1 MRDFRLEN
9 ALFWPHM
16 RNTSYEAFF
25 EQITEMK
32 LPSSTDA
39 QTRAASMQ
47 LIERETMK
55 HPILDLECQMARVLA
70 TMEVRGVFID
80 VTILNKLEEELS
92 QTIQKIEA
100 TVVEQTGEKSVNLAS
115 PLQLQKLLFEI
126 LKIKPI
132 RKTKTGWSV
141 DEETLAILA
150 EENEICQQI
159 LVHRHASKLLG
170 TYVRGLTKHIN
181 PTTYR
186 IHTTY
191 DSLGASTGRMSSDS
205 PNLQNIPAG
214 DPWSD
219 EIKSAFRPEDPDWS
233 YVVADYSQ
241 IEIRI
246 LACLSGDPT
255 MLDIFHNGRDLH
267 LETARFILGK
277 EEITTAERKLAKTVN
292 FGVMYGI
299 TSFGLSKMI
308 TKTPAECAA
317 FIDGFFTLYPR
328 TREYFDH
335 IVSET
340 KRIGYAETFF
350 GRRRAIKGLSD
361 NNSMARE
368 QAKREAMNM
377 PIQWTCADIIKYAM
391 VKIEESFRAK
401 KLEAQLI
408 MSVHDEIV
416 VECPDVEIEVVED
429 TMKNI
434 MEHIVTWEIPMT
446 VEIGS
451 GKTWRSAK

>member
-25 EQITEMK
+25 EQITNTK
-32 LPSSTDA
+32 IPSSADA
-39 QTRAASMQ
+39 KTRAASMQ
-47 LIERETMK
+47 MIEREVMK
-55 HPILDLECQMARVLA
+55 HPILDLECEMSRVLA

-80 VTILNKLEEELS
+80 VTILNKLEEELT
-92 QTIQKIEA
+92 QTIQKIED
-100 TVVEQTGEKSVNLAS
+100 TVAKQTGETTVNLAS
-115 PLQLQKLLFEI
+115 PLQLQKLLFEV

-159 LVHRHASKLLG
+159 LIHRHASKLLG
-170 TYVRGLTKHIN
+170 TYVRGLTKNISPETN
-181 PTTYR
+181 R
-186 IHTTY
+186 VHTTY
-191 DSLGASTGRMSSDS
+191 DSLGATTGRMSSDS

-299 TSFGLSKMI
+299 TPFGLSKMI
-308 TKTPAECAA
+308 AKTPAECAD
-317 FIDGFFTLYPR
+317 FI
-328 TREYFDH
+328 H
-335 IVSET
+335 
-340 KRIGYAETFF
+340 
-350 GRRRAIKGLSD
+350 
-361 NNSMARE
+361 
-368 QAKREAMNM
+368 
-377 PIQWTCADIIKYAM
+377 
-391 VKIEESFRAK
+391 
-401 KLEAQLI
+401 
-408 MSVHDEIV
+408 
-416 VECPDVEIEVVED
+416 
-429 TMKNI
+429 
-434 MEHIVTWEIPMT
+434 
-446 VEIGS
+446 
-451 GKTWRSAK
+451 